1 MKICVYGA
9 GAVGG
14 HLAVR
19 LARAGH
25 EVSVVARGATLA
37 TIRAHGITVH
47 AGTDTLHASLRASD
61 TPAELGPQ
69 DLVVSTLKACALPA
83 LAQGIAPLLKADT
96 SVVFA
101 QNGIPWWY
109 AIGLNA
115 PPAPLPDLS
124 RLDPGGALARVVPP
138 EAIFAGI
145 INSANTA
152 RGPGVIDNN
161 SPDRNRLTLARPDGA
176 ATERLAELRAVLIG
190 AGFESPPVDDVR
202 QEIWQKILS
211 NLVTGMT
218 VLVDVP
224 TSDMLADPALRG
236 TAERLVAE
244 TVAVAAAHGIRL
256 SPALPK
262 VPAGKKSS
270 LLQDYEQGRPMEVD
284 AQYLAPLAFAH
295 AAGIAAPTLEAVA
308 GLVAFRARARGLYPS

>member
-19 LARAGH
+19 LACAGH
-25 EVSVVARGATLA
+25 AVSVVARGATLA
-37 TIRAHGITVH
+37 AIRAQGITVH
-47 AGTDTLHASLRASD
+47 AGDDTLHARPQASD

-83 LAQGIAPLLKADT
+83 LAGGIAPLLGPET
-96 SVVFA
+96 NVVFA

-109 AIGLNA
+109 ATGLEH

-124 RLDPGGALARVVPP
+124 RLDPGGALARAIPP
-138 EAIFAGI
+138 GAILAGI
-145 INSANTA
+145 IASANTA
-152 RGPGVIDNN
+152 RGPGVIDNG
-161 SPDRNRLTLARPDGA
+161 SPGRNRLTLARPDGA
-176 ATERLAELRAVLIG
+176 TTARLAELREVLAG
-190 AGFESPPVDDVR
+190 AGFESPPVADVR

-218 VLVDVP
+218 VLLEVP
-224 TSDMLADPALRG
+224 TNDMLADPALRG

-244 TVAVAAAHGIRL
+244 TVAVAQAHGIR
-256 SPALPK
+256 PAPSLPN
-262 VPAGKKSS
+262 VPDGKKSS
-270 LLQDYEQGRPMEVD
+270 LLQDYEQGRPMEVE
-284 AQYLAPLAFAH
+284 AQYLAPLAFAR

-308 GLVAFRARARGLYPS
+308 GLVAFRARAKGLYPS